1 MDKQTRTWVGA
12 AAGSAAVLLLAVL
25 VWIATDRGAGSNP
38 SRPAGGAGER
48 TAAGTSDTAALTG
61 PVMVRGRVVDDASG
75 EGIPRAIV
83 IVLQPGVTSRG
94 WMEARGAETTAALM
108 QATVVT
114 DSMGVYEIADLER
127 GRSYTVMVTAE
138 GYAPAVF
145 EEGLEITR
153 RDFPITTMRDVVLGA
168 R

>member
-1 MDKQTRTWVGA
+1 MDEQTRTQVGV
-12 AAGSAAVLLLAVL
+12 AAGVAAVLLLAVV
-25 VWIATDRGAGSNP
+25 VWMVTDRGAGP
-38 SRPAGGAGER
+38 SRPASGAGEG
-48 TAAGTSDTAALTG
+48 TAAATSDTAALTG

-75 EGIPRAIV
+75 EGIPRAII

-94 WMEARGAETTAALM
+94 WMEARGAEATAALM